1 MTTHTDPV
9 CGMKIGDQTT
19 ALQSTYQGTTYHFC
33 GQGYKMKFDQS
44 PQQYATKTVA
54 S

>member
-9 CGMKIGDQTT
+9 CGMKVDGEAT
-19 ALQSTYQGTTYHFC
+19 ALQSTYQETTYYFC
-33 GQGYKMKFDQS
+33 AQGCKTSFDEN
-44 PQQYATKTVA
+44 PQQYATKTAA